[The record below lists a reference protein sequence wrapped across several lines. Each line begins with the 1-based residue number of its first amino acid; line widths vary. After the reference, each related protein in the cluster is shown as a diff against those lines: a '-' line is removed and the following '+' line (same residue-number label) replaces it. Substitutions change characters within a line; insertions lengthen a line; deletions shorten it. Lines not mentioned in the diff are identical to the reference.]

1 MINFIITENGV
12 QECPGVPVPFFSDE
26 EFRKVVA
33 DKQLQLKIRKR
44 YGEDITIGIIGQE
57 FSAGEFREE
66 FQSINDPDIPVEGLG
81 YYEKLN
87 T

>member
-1 MINFIITENGV
+1 M
-12 QECPGVPVPFFSDE
+12 
-26 EFRKVVA
+26 
-33 DKQLQLKIRKR
+33 KIRER
-44 YGEDITIGIIGQE
+44 YGENITIGIIGQE

-66 FQSINDPDIPVEGLG
+66 FQSIKDPDIPVEGLG